1 MNNFYKTNQAQPK
14 ESEPHQNIRWP
25 SLPSFELA
33 EPQFLY
39 LQIGDKKC
47 YLALIDFL
55 ENNKK
60 KSHVKCLAQFLTP
73 HRQSRNISY
82 CS

>member
-14 ESEPHQNIRWP
+14 ESEPHQNICWP

-39 LQIGDKKC
+39 LKIGDKKC

-60 KSHVKCLAQFLTP
+60 KKKSCKMLSAVSDT
-73 HRQSRNISY
+73 S
-82 CS
+82 